1 MFCKNC
7 GKEMRDDARFC
18 PNCGAVNGGPAAGSV
33 PPDAGR
39 QGWGAPAGGA
49 GAAAPAEGAPKRRGL
64 GLVIGAGVAAVAV
77 IALLVVGVSSLFA
90 SPRGTVEKAF
100 TKTAAAFEEAGD
112 KLGMPDLVKLQKDR
126 SISGSFRVELT
137 GISSQ
142 LVGYDLSDLYG
153 LGLGMRANYSGKDRK
168 MDAQLSAFWD
178 DDELVSFQ
186 MLADNAN
193 LYLGSSQFTDGS
205 FYGLNTET
213 LGDDLKNL
221 SGDDSVEDI
230 SFNLFDLMDIILKAT
245 PGEENEKAVKEAN
258 KALKAAL
265 EVKKTGAKTMDIHGK
280 STKTTAYH
288 VVIPQD
294 ALEDYVDAME
304 DILSSVDYVSMY
316 EELFQAMG
324 VPGDEIDDLLADLED
339 VYVYGD
345 LADAVKYFLDE
356 LGDVEVDVYLS
367 GGYVSAVL
375 YEERIQG
382 TKVEAALY
390 LGGGDQY
397 VDNLSLEIR
406 ADGGELLVESAGNHT
421 GKGGAFTDETT
432 IRIKEDGRS
441 VGRLTSEMRYE
452 PKGKGDNFR
461 WEIGVDSSGVSL
473 GVVEMEGSLALS
485 KDSLDLKLEDVSVRT
500 MGMEVFSMSLEYAIG
515 PCKGMEVSVSSPTML
530 ADMDEADLMDL
541 GYDLQANAQD
551 WALDMQ
557 DLFTSRLPS
566 DLLWA
571 LMYAF

>member
-1 MFCKNC
+1 
-7 GKEMRDDARFC
+7 
-18 PNCGAVNGGPAAGSV
+18 
-33 PPDAGR
+33 
-39 QGWGAPAGGA
+39 
-49 GAAAPAEGAPKRRGL
+49 
-64 GLVIGAGVAAVAV
+64 
-77 IALLVVGVSSLFA
+77 
-90 SPRGTVEKAF
+90 
-100 TKTAAAFEEAGD
+100 
-112 KLGMPDLVKLQKDR
+112 
-126 SISGSFRVELT
+126 
-137 GISSQ
+137 
-142 LVGYDLSDLYG
+142 
-153 LGLGMRANYSGKDRK
+153 
-168 MDAQLSAFWD
+168 
-178 DDELVSFQ
+178 

-213 LGDDLKNL
+213 LGADLKKL

-230 SFNLFDLMDIILKAT
+230 SFNLFDLMDIVLKAA
-245 PGEENEKAVKEAN
+245 PGEESEKAVKEAN

-304 DILSSVDYVSMY
+304 DVLSSVDYVSMY

-324 VPGDEIDDLLADLED
+324 VSGDDIDDLLADLED

-367 GGYVSAVL
+367 GGYVSAIL

-406 ADGGELLVESAGNHT
+406 ADDSELLVESVGNHT

-432 IRIKEDGRS
+432 IQIGRAH
-441 VGRLTSEMRYE
+441 V
-452 PKGKGDNFR
+452 
-461 WEIGVDSSGVSL
+461 
-473 GVVEMEGSLALS
+473 
-485 KDSLDLKLEDVSVRT
+485 
-500 MGMEVFSMSLEYAIG
+500 
-515 PCKGMEVSVSSPTML
+515 
-530 ADMDEADLMDL
+530 
-541 GYDLQANAQD
+541 
-551 WALDMQ
+551 
-557 DLFTSRLPS
+557 
-566 DLLWA
+566 
-571 LMYAF
+571 

>member
-1 MFCKNC
+1 M
-7 GKEMRDDARFC
+7 
-18 PNCGAVNGGPAAGSV
+18 
-33 PPDAGR
+33 
-39 QGWGAPAGGA
+39 
-49 GAAAPAEGAPKRRGL
+49 
-64 GLVIGAGVAAVAV
+64 
-77 IALLVVGVSSLFA
+77 
-90 SPRGTVEKAF
+90 
-100 TKTAAAFEEAGD
+100 
-112 KLGMPDLVKLQKDR
+112 
-126 SISGSFRVELT
+126 
-137 GISSQ
+137 
-142 LVGYDLSDLYG
+142 
-153 LGLGMRANYSGKDRK
+153 
-168 MDAQLSAFWD
+168 
-178 DDELVSFQ
+178 
-186 MLADNAN
+186 
-193 LYLGSSQFTDGS
+193 
-205 FYGLNTET
+205 
-213 LGDDLKNL
+213 
-221 SGDDSVEDI
+221 EDI
-230 SFNLFDLMDIILKAT
+230 SFNLFDLMDIVLKAA
-245 PGEENEKAVKEAN
+245 PGEESEKAVKEAN

-304 DILSSVDYVSMY
+304 DVLSSVDYVSMY

-324 VPGDEIDDLLADLED
+324 VSGDDIDDLLADLED

-367 GGYVSAVL
+367 GGYVSAIL

-406 ADGGELLVESAGNHT
+406 ADDSELLVESAGNHT

-473 GVVEMEGSLALS
+473 GVVEMEGSLALT

-500 MGMEVFSMSLEYAIG
+500 MGMEVFSLSLEYAVG

-530 ADMDEADLMDL
+530 ADMDEDDLMDL

-566 DLLWA
+566 ELLWA